1 MTTDEAIKFYGTKK
15 ALAQA
20 LDIWPHVI
28 SRWGKYPPMA
38 RQYELEVKTKGDLKA
53 EDESVNG

>member
-38 RQYELEVKTKGDLKA
+38 RQYELEVKTRGELKA
-53 EDESVNG
+53 DHEHN

>member
-38 RQYELEVKTKGDLKA
+38 RRYELEVKTKGDLKA
-53 EDESVNG
+53 EDESING

>member
-53 EDESVNG
+53 EDESLNG

>member
-1 MTTDEAIKFYGTKK
+1 MTTDEAIKFFGTKK

-38 RQYELEVKTKGDLKA
+38 RQYELEVKTQRELRA
-53 EDESVNG
+53 ETNDNES

>member
-1 MTTDEAIKFYGTKK
+1 MTTDEAITFYGTKK

-38 RQYELEVKTKGDLKA
+38 RQYELEVKTRGELKA
-53 EDESVNG
+53 DHEYN

>member
-38 RQYELEVKTKGDLKA
+38 RQYELEVKTRGELKA
-53 EDESVNG
+53 DHEYN

>member
-53 EDESVNG
+53 EDESING